1 MFSRILGCSRD
12 SKLYTIMKWSC
23 AVNALGQLFFMS
35 WFIADWNINWA
46 YEVNYVYFIY
56 NIFPFFSSL
65 IIYTTRRL
73 LLKVLTFL
81 ELLSAMCQNWF
92 VYNIFHMYYVLK
104 EMGQAHNYT
113 FQCVLMFNF
122 VNEKIF
128 LFLYIWVIFLLVV
141 NVISAMRFVW
151 IIWSN
156 GIVVYRQTL
165 ILVCPPFRIWI
176 AQFVLPVSFLL
187 D

>member
-1 MFSRILGCSRD
+1 MHWDNCSLCHGSLLIGTLTGLTRWTTFILF
-12 SKLYTIMKWSC
+12 I
-23 AVNALGQLFFMS
+23 LFF
-35 WFIADWNINWA
+35 
-46 YEVNYVYFIY
+46 
-56 NIFPFFSSL
+56 FFSSSL

-81 ELLSAMCQNWF
+81 ELHSAMCPNWF
-92 VYNIFHMYYVLK
+92 VYHIFHIYYVLK

-141 NVISAMRFVW
+141 NVISAMRFVR
-151 IIWSN
+151 IIWIN
-156 GIVVYRQTL
+156 GIVIYRQTL
-165 ILVCPPFRIWI
+165 ILICPPFRIWI